1 MRIKKSTPDEIR
13 ERFDKDVER
22 FSNLETGQKAA
33 IDASLQMD
41 LIASSVSYVNQDAK
55 KILDIGCGAGNYTI
69 KVLQKIPD
77 LDSTLLDLSLP
88 MLKQAET
95 RIKDLTQGQVKIV
108 QGDIREID
116 IGREQYDIVI
126 AAAILHHLRGYDEW
140 ENVFEKIHDSLITGG
155 SFWISDL
162 VSQEDEHIQKMSMDR
177 YESYLIKDGGESY
190 KNDVF
195 EYIEK
200 EDTPRSMTFQLDLMK
215 HVGFKKIEILHK
227 NSVFGS
233 FGAIK

>member
-1 MRIKKSTPDEIR
+1 MKKSTPDEIR

-41 LIASSVSYVNQDAK
+41 LITSSVSYVNQDAK

-88 MLKQAET
+88 MLKQAEI
-95 RIKDLTQGQVKIV
+95 RIKNLTHGQVEII

-116 IGREQYDIVI
+116 VGREKYDIVI
-126 AAAILHHLRGYDEW
+126 AAAVLHHLRGYDEW
-140 ENVFEKIHDSLITGG
+140 KNVFRKIHDSLITGG

-162 VSQEDEHIQKMSMDR
+162 VSQKDKRIQKMSMDR
-177 YESYLIKDGGESY
+177 YGSYLIEDGGESY